1 MSAEDGDA
9 RRAAARGGG
18 TPSPAGA
25 RGRVENLNHEPP
37 FALCG
42 PTQTLVADGV
52 RQRYRDVVAAQDALR
67 SGAAPIVLG
76 ALPFDV
82 DRPAALL
89 SPHAVHRT
97 DAPPDWP
104 DGPLPAVR
112 VAAADPPPAD
122 YRRRISRA
130 RDRLT
135 APGSELSKV
144 VLSRA
149 LRLVADAPLDA
160 RVILRRL
167 IAADPAAY
175 GYLAD
180 LTGAGDD
187 YAGVALVGASPE
199 LLVARSGDRVTCRP
213 FAGSAPR
220 AADPEADA
228 AHGAALAGSAKDRH
242 EHQLV
247 IETIRA
253 ALEPLCDELTI
264 AAEPELSRTAAV
276 WHLCTPISGRLR
288 QTSTTAI
295 DLALALHPTPAVGG
309 VPTKAAVELIA
320 ELEGDRGFYAGAVG
334 WCDARGDGRWVV
346 SIRCAQLSADR
357 RTAIAR
363 SGGGI
368 VAESDPDQEVAE
380 TTTKFATI
388 LNALDVE
395 Q

>member
-1 MSAEDGDA
+1 MSNA
-9 RRAAARGGG
+9 
-18 TPSPAGA
+18 
-25 RGRVENLNHEPP
+25 EPP

-42 PTQTLVADGV
+42 PNETLVADGV
-52 RQRYRDVVAAQDALR
+52 RERYRDVTAARDALR
-67 SGAAPIVLG
+67 SGLAPIVLG

-89 SPHAVHRT
+89 TPGAVRRAAGPPH
-97 DAPPDWP
+97 WP
-104 DGPLPAVR
+104 TGPLPPVR
-112 VAAADPPPAD
+112 VAAADPSPVD

-130 RDRLT
+130 RDQLT
-135 APGSELSKV
+135 APDGLLSKV

-149 LRLVADAPLDA
+149 LRLVADGPLDA

-175 GYLAD
+175 GYLVD
-180 LTGAGDD
+180 LTAAGDG
-187 YAGVALVGASPE
+187 YAGAALVGASPE
-199 LLVARSGDRVTCRP
+199 LLVERSGERVTCRP

-220 AADPEADA
+220 AADPRADA
-228 AHGAALAGSAKDRH
+228 ANGAALAASAKDRH
-242 EHQLV
+242 EHRLV

-253 ALEPLCDELTI
+253 ALEPLCEELTI

-288 QTSTTAI
+288 DGSTTAI

-357 RTAIAR
+357 RTAVAR

-368 VAESDPDQEVAE
+368 VAESDPDEEVAE
-380 TTTKFATI
+380 TTTKFTTI
-388 LNALDVE
+388 LTALDVE

>member
-1 MSAEDGDA
+1 VTS
-9 RRAAARGGG
+9 
-18 TPSPAGA
+18 S
-25 RGRVENLNHEPP
+25 EPP

-42 PTQTLVADGV
+42 PAGTLVAVGV
-52 RQRYRDVVAAQDALR
+52 RARYRDLSAAQAALR

-82 DRPAALL
+82 TRPAALL
-89 SPHAVHRT
+89 VPESVRSDPL
-97 DAPPDWP
+97 PDWP
-104 DGPLPAVR
+104 TGPLPTVR
-112 VAAADPPPAD
+112 IVAAIPEPAD
-122 YRRRISRA
+122 YRSRIGRA

-135 APGSELSKV
+135 APGSALRKV
-144 VLSRA
+144 VLARA
-149 LRLVADAPLDA
+149 LQLAADTALDA

-167 IAADPAAY
+167 VAADPAAY
-175 GYLAD
+175 GYLVD
-180 LTGAGDD
+180 LSAAGTDYTGT
-187 YAGVALVGASPE
+187 ALVGASPE
-199 LLVARSGDRVTCRP
+199 LLVARSGDRVVCQP

-220 AADPEADA
+220 APDPEVDA
-228 AHGAALAGSAKDRH
+228 ANGAALAASAKDRH

-247 IETIRA
+247 IDTMRD
-253 ALEPLCDELTI
+253 ALGPLCDDLTI
-264 AAEPELSRTAAV
+264 AAQPELSRTAAV

-288 QTSTTAI
+288 DTSTTAI

-309 VPTKAAVELIA
+309 VPTRAATDLIA

-357 RTAIAR
+357 RTAVAR
-363 SGGGI
+363 AGGGI
-368 VAESDPDQEVAE
+368 VAESDPDDEVDE

-388 LNALDVE
+388 LNALGVT

>member
-1 MSAEDGDA
+1 MS
-9 RRAAARGGG
+9 
-18 TPSPAGA
+18 TQ
-25 RGRVENLNHEPP
+25 PP

-42 PTQTLVADGV
+42 PKQTLLAEGV
-52 RQRYRDVVAAQDALR
+52 RKRYRDVAAAQDALR
-67 SGAAPIVLG
+67 SGSAAIVLG

-82 DRPAALL
+82 SRPAALL
-89 SPHAVHRT
+89 TPDAVRRT

-104 DGPLPAVR
+104 TGPLPPVR
-112 VAAADPPPAD
+112 VAAADPSPAD
-122 YRRRISRA
+122 YRGRICRA
-130 RDRLT
+130 RDQLT
-135 APGSELSKV
+135 APDSLLSKV

-167 IAADPAAY
+167 IAPDPAAY
-175 GYLAD
+175 GYLVD
-180 LTGAGDD
+180 LTAAGEE
-187 YAGVALVGASPE
+187 YSGVALVGASPE
-199 LLVARSGDRVTCRP
+199 LLVARDGDRVTCRP

-220 AADPEADA
+220 AADPDVDA
-228 AHGAALAGSAKDRH
+228 ANGAALAGSAKDRH

-247 IETIRA
+247 IEAIRA

-276 WHLCTPISGRLR
+276 WHLCTPISARLR
-288 QTSTTAI
+288 DTSTTAI

-357 RTAIAR
+357 RTALAR

-368 VAESDPDQEVAE
+368 VAESDPDEEVAE

-388 LNALDVE
+388 LRALDVE